1 MYQAK
6 SWNFLY
12 LLLTKAYTP
21 HSGILLSPITRAF
34 YITEKSSMLPLK
46 EKVIK
51 SPIQ

>member
-12 LLLTKAYTP
+12 LLLTKAYTS

-34 YITEKSSMLPLK
+34 YIREKSSMLPLK